1 MKKSSLL
8 FLFVFFVSTLLTHAQ
23 SNKFRLEGTIL
34 NYDSLKSYGN
44 YATLWAF
51 AQSGEYHLQK
61 SRVKIE
67 NNKFVFE
74 GTVSHPILVTINT
87 DNIRGGLG
95 VWLTNDTIKAQ
106 FSVEESTNI
115 DGAKRSLL
123 KTNSVEGSKE
133 SQDNLALVTENNNIR
148 SQEQNPLKRN
158 SLVCEMLEKYV
169 DNHTNSYLS
178 LFQLQFTINEC
189 GATKSQSL
197 FDKLTDELKKSRDGI
212 SVQRQIKTQEQNTV
226 GNTIPDFSMPNQDG
240 TKIQISSEIKDW
252 TIINFWASWCGPC
265 RLENEHLVKI
275 KKKLDSKSV
284 KIIGVSLDSNRD
296 AWVKAIEKDK
306 AKWLQLSDLSGEFDS
321 EIAKKFKISSVP
333 YIILVDKDLKILATE
348 YNEIMK
354 LIESK

>member
-8 FLFVFFVSTLLTHAQ
+8 LFVFFVSTLLIQAQ
-23 SNKFRLEGTIL
+23 SNKFRLEGTIV
-34 NYDSLKSYGN
+34 NYDSLKSPSN
-44 YATLWAF
+44 YATIWTF

-67 NNKFVFE
+67 SNKFVFE
-74 GTVSHPILVTINT
+74 GTVSHPILVIINT

-115 DGAKRSLL
+115 DGTKRILL
-123 KTNSVEGSKE
+123 KTKSVEGSKE
-133 SQDNLALVTENNNIR
+133 SQDNLAFFTENNNIR
-148 SQEQNPLKRN
+148 SQESNPIKRN
-158 SLVCEMLEKYV
+158 TRICEMIENYV
-169 DNHTNSYLS
+169 ENNKSSYLS
-178 LFQLQFTINEC
+178 LFQLQSSISEC
-189 GATKSQSL
+189 GATKSQVL
-197 FDKLTDELKKSRDGI
+197 FDKLTDKLKESHDGI
-212 SVQRQIKTQEQNTV
+212 SLQNQIKTLEQNAV

-240 TKIQISSEIKDW
+240 KKIKISSEIKSW

-284 KIIGVSLDSNRD
+284 KLVGVSLDSDKD

-306 AKWLQLSDLSGEFDS
+306 VNWLQLSDLSGEFDS

-348 YNEIMK
+348 YREIMK